1 MEILQNLGSLPIFLV
16 MIIIIY
22 FLMIRP
28 QINQQKSH
36 NKLINNLKIGDNII
50 TRGGICGKII
60 SFKEKDKIVIN
71 SSNESKILILKS
83 SVMSLNEKVK

>member
-1 MEILQNLGSLPIFLV
+1 MEILQKLGSLPIFLI

-28 QINQQKSH
+28 QINQQKKH
-36 NKLINNLKIGDNII
+36 TDLIANLKIGDNVI

-60 SFKEKDKIVIN
+60 SFKNDDKVVIN

-83 SVMSLNEKVK
+83 SIMSLNEKG

>member
-1 MEILQNLGSLPIFLV
+1 MEILQKLGSLPIFLI

-28 QINQQKSH
+28 QINQQKNH
-36 NKLINNLKIGDNII
+36 TDLIANLKIGDNII

-60 SFKEKDKIVIN
+60 SFKNNDKVVIS

-83 SVMSLNEKVK
+83 SIMSLNEKG